1 MALKFINA
9 VASKHKPGDWNVATL
24 LAEANQARDEH
35 RWKEAAERYAGYLAD
50 FIRLKA
56 GLCRISDRTT
66 PSSSSEGHNSRADL
80 GRDAVNAL
88 EVADAGSRGFAPRR
102 LWPGLLKFERKEA
115 EQLGFRAA

>member
-1 MALKFINA
+1 MTPIRYLTDALE
-9 VASKHKPGDWNVATL
+9 TT
-24 LAEANQARDEH
+24 DEH
-35 RWKEAAERYAGYLAD
+35 ISEYLAH

-56 GLCRISDRTT
+56 GLCRISDGTT

-102 LWPGLLKFERKEA
+102 LWPGLLKFERNEA

>member
-1 MALKFINA
+1 LEPPNTYQGILINNRQRALYHLVRCLNDEMAGK
-9 VASKHKPGDWNVATL
+9 VDSGKATYYIEL
-24 LAEANQARDEH
+24 T
-35 RWKEAAERYAGYLAD
+35 D

>member
-1 MALKFINA
+1 LVCFVGYSINDPVLRYMMDALA
-9 VASKHKPGDWNVATL
+9 ADRM
-24 LAEANQARDEH
+24 LAH
-35 RWKEAAERYAGYLAD
+35 

-102 LWPGLLKFERKEA
+102 LWPGLLKFERNEA